1 MNEQKLIKKQLA
13 KNMLYAFVV
22 FAIILIFFDAI
33 IYHQVSTYMYKSIDK
48 ELIRAMEL
56 YQNKNIVSEVKKVIT
71 KELDENIKIT
81 YVETKVNPRVVCIV
95 RDSKGEILNSE
106 TIGRFYNDYVKDIE
120 FNKNKTDKVYS
131 IKVQDKYNYRG
142 ITVKG
147 TTSEGEEI
155 YIQLLANVDGEVE
168 TINNMTDTL
177 LVGSLIIIGIAIIG
191 SYILSKMTLK
201 PIMESYKKQ
210 TEFVQN
216 AAHELRTPLTI
227 IQAKQ
232 QLLLK
237 EPESKIIDK
246 SEDIRLTINETRR
259 LTKLVK
265 ELMILATAD
274 SNKLQVKKEQ
284 KNIDEVVKEVS
295 TPYAEYAK
303 MQNKDLTLNLNCN
316 KEVNIDVNKI
326 EQLMVIL
333 LDNAIKY
340 TKENE
345 NIQVNTNYKDG
356 KCIIEVADE
365 GIGISDEQKKHI
377 FERFYRADKARS
389 RETGGTGLGLAIAQ
403 TIVKAHGGSIKV
415 HNNTPKGTK
424 FIVKI

>member
-1 MNEQKLIKKQLA
+1 MEERKYLKKQLI
-13 KNMLYAFVV
+13 KNMIYTFTV
-22 FAIILIFFDAI
+22 FTMLVLIFDCL
-33 IYHQVSTYMYKSIDK
+33 IYKKAERQLYKEIDTELQSFVSREPKG
-48 ELIRAMEL
+48 
-56 YQNKNIVSEVKKVIT
+56 KVVI
-71 KELDENIKIT
+71 
-81 YVETKVNPRVVCIV
+81 VNPSTMLVIRNVSLKSLK
-95 RDSKGEILNSE
+95 SKL
-106 TIGRFYNDYVKDIE
+106 FYIS
-120 FNKNKTDKVYS
+120 T
-131 IKVQDKYNYRG
+131 
-142 ITVKG
+142 
-147 TTSEGEEI
+147 
-155 YIQLLANVDGEVE
+155 
-168 TINNMTDTL
+168 
-177 LVGSLIIIGIAIIG
+177 IIIITSAVA
-191 SYILSKMTLK
+191 SYVLSKRTLI
-201 PIMESYKKQ
+201 PIFMAWEKQ
-210 TEFVQN
+210 NEFVQN

-377 FERFYRADKARS
+377 FETFYRADKARS

>member
-1 MNEQKLIKKQLA
+1 MEERKYLKKQLI
-13 KNMLYAFVV
+13 KNMIYTFTV
-22 FAIILIFFDAI
+22 FTMLVLIFDCL
-33 IYHQVSTYMYKSIDK
+33 IYKRAERQLYKEIDTELQSFVSREPNS
-48 ELIRAMEL
+48 
-56 YQNKNIVSEVKKVIT
+56 KVVI
-71 KELDENIKIT
+71 
-81 YVETKVNPRVVCIV
+81 VNPSTMLVI
-95 RDSKGEILNSE
+95 RDVSLKSLKSKL
-106 TIGRFYNDYVKDIE
+106 FYIS
-120 FNKNKTDKVYS
+120 T
-131 IKVQDKYNYRG
+131 
-142 ITVKG
+142 
-147 TTSEGEEI
+147 
-155 YIQLLANVDGEVE
+155 
-168 TINNMTDTL
+168 
-177 LVGSLIIIGIAIIG
+177 IIIITSAVA
-191 SYILSKMTLK
+191 SYVLSKRTLK
-201 PIMESYKKQ
+201 PIFMAWEKQ

-274 SNKLQVKKEQ
+274 SNKLQMKKEQ

-303 MQNKDLTLNLNCN
+303 MQNKELTLNLNCN

-326 EQLMVIL
+326 EQLIVIL

-345 NIQVNTNYKDG
+345 KIQVNTNYKDG

-403 TIVKAHGGSIKV
+403 TIVKAHGGSIRV
-415 HNNTPKGTK
+415 HNNTPKGTN